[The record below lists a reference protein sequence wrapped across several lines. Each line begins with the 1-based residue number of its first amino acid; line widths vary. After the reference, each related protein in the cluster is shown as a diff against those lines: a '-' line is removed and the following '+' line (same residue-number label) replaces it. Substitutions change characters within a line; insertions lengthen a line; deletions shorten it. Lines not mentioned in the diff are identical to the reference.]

1 MVEPYMLA
9 QPSWDHDPT
18 RDTAWRPVDGPEQ
31 DDLAGEAV
39 WRWLLGKSAVAPTAT
54 VASVTG
60 RDAISLFEEG
70 QLESSP
76 RTEKQ
81 RILAIFDSARA
92 VASAAGSAA
101 AEALLG
107 VLRSPATE
115 EAVRAIMAEGW
126 AHSTNEWRGP
136 RRQSKAC
143 NPSGTNPADLDAM
156 HALAAAGAAA
166 LPPLLRTLADIDAP
180 WWVRSAAA
188 SAIGSLGAAASR
200 EGVVEVLSAVLG
212 NDAEEL
218 WLRRNC
224 AESLGYALPPHA
236 SARTAMVALDALTQA
251 LATAQPDEEHFE

>member
-1 MVEPYMLA
+1 MLA

-54 VASVTG
+54 VASGTG

-70 QLESSP
+70 QLESP

-101 AEALLG
+101 AAEALLG
-107 VLRSPATE
+107 VLGSPATE

-166 LPPLLRTLADIDAP
+166 LPPPPAYTGRHRRTVVGALGGCLCDRLSGGGGLAGGRGGSA
-180 WWVRSAAA
+180 VGGAGQRRRGAVAAA
-188 SAIGSLGAAASR
+188 KL
-200 EGVVEVLSAVLG
+200 
-212 NDAEEL
+212 
-218 WLRRNC
+218 C
-224 AESLGYALPPHA
+224 
-236 SARTAMVALDALTQA
+236 
-251 LATAQPDEEHFE
+251 